1 MDDGSG
7 FVSMP
12 MLYIDLRG
20 LHQHRGTPTLLPVP
34 MLSVDCPG
42 EIGRP
47 GVREALEG
55 DATAQNAE
63 HVQQQYLWCTTYVLR
78 LHNIPLNT
86 QLSNL
91 NNASVSSAIVC
102 GLKVDESESGWPHMI
117 FQEAIWRHFSCI
129 HIDCIPQ

>member
-20 LHQHRGTPTLLPVP
+20 LHQHRRTPTPHPDP

-42 EIGRP
+42 EIVRP

-55 DATAQNAE
+55 MQRLRMPD
-63 HVQQQYLWCTTYVLR
+63 TYSYSTYGVLIR

-86 QLSNL
+86 QLS
-91 NNASVSSAIVC
+91 
-102 GLKVDESESGWPHMI
+102 EFE
-117 FQEAIWRHFSCI
+117 QCI
-129 HIDCIPQ
+129 S